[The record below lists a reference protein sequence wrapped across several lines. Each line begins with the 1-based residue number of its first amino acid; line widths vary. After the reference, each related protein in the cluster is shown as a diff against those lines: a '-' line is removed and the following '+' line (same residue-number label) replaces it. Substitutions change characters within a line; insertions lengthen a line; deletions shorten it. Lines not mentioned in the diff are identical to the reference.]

1 MKILVIAVHPDDET
15 LGAGGTLLKYRQK
28 GAEIF
33 WAIITQTYNEE
44 QKPIQKETIGKVKH
58 LYGFTETF
66 LMQKTATTLSTKDI
80 PEIIQWIEKIVLEI
94 KPEVVIVPCQTD
106 IHSDHRIVAQACLA
120 LLKPHRYGFIQKLL
134 AMEVLSETDIGTL
147 STGQSMQFSYFEDI
161 TDFLEKKL
169 SILNEYKT
177 EIGDFP
183 FPRSTTAIEALAKLR
198 GAAIGK
204 HYAEAF
210 IPLKIIN

>member
-15 LGAGGTLLKYRQK
+15 LGAGGTLLKYHQK
-28 GAEIF
+28 GDEIF

-44 QKPIQKETIGKVKH
+44 QRMSQKETIERVRQ

-66 LMQKTATTLSTKDI
+66 FMGKTATTLSTKDI
-80 PEIIQWIEKIVLEI
+80 PEILQWIEKITLEI

-106 IHSDHRIVAQACLA
+106 IHSDHRIVAQACLT

-147 STGQSMQFSYFEDI
+147 GSDQSMRFSYFEDI
-161 TDFLEKKL
+161 TDFFEKKL
-169 SILNEYKT
+169 NILNEYKT
-177 EIGDFP
+177 EIGKFP
-183 FPRSTTAIEALAKLR
+183 FPRSLDAIEALAKLR
-198 GAAIGK
+198 GVAIGK

-210 IPLKIIN
+210 IPLKIVN